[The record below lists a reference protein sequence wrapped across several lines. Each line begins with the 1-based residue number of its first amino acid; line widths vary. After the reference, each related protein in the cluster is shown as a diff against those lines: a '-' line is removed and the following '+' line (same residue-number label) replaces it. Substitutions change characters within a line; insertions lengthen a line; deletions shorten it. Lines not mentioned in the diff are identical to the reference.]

1 MRHSRVIQSEGRLS
15 LSAKRQDPRCWISA
29 LQPPTCHVGR
39 RHCTTC
45 NATRKC
51 IATAKRAFSCW
62 NGRRNASRP
71 CRDPARLHAAVSSLG
86 QSSRVAVSVNWP
98 ERTFPSQYGHVW
110 YFLYHFYASFVQP
123 RLAAMADPGA
133 AQLPVL
139 ELFLPAPDLRLA
151 PFERDRRRRN
161 ENIYYLK
168 GGPSFFVEVEE
179 LFSNDATRLRIH
191 RSPWVPYCHRGCCW
205 STTAL
210 SKHHKQAPLE
220 HEVALVHNFPDFYPY
235 RHPPRCWKAQLRDGV
250 VRILQ
255 LRQRPRVV
263 TWMLSAGANA
273 RRIYQEEELVEAVR
287 RSLPP
292 GWTIETLDAGKLS
305 YGAEVRAVA
314 SSAVLVSLFGSALN
328 NCIYMARG
336 STVLE
341 IHAALKNDYDHWN
354 DHLYRRVCEEGLG
367 LNWAGFMPATSVRPR
382 RDPSS
387 GALQWAHGEGN
398 RSTERWAFVE
408 PAAFARFVAR
418 ALRAHESGGEGL
430 QALRDEYNARAL
442 AERDPRGIGWGV
454 DRGAAK
460 VAVNKGRRRETC

>member
-1 MRHSRVIQSEGRLS
+1 M
-15 LSAKRQDPRCWISA
+15 
-29 LQPPTCHVGR
+29 
-39 RHCTTC
+39 
-45 NATRKC
+45 
-51 IATAKRAFSCW
+51 
-62 NGRRNASRP
+62 
-71 CRDPARLHAAVSSLG
+71 
-86 QSSRVAVSVNWP
+86 
-98 ERTFPSQYGHVW
+98 
-110 YFLYHFYASFVQP
+110 
-123 RLAAMADPGA
+123 
-133 AQLPVL
+133 
-139 ELFLPAPDLRLA
+139 
-151 PFERDRRRRN
+151 
-161 ENIYYLK
+161 
-168 GGPSFFVEVEE
+168 
-179 LFSNDATRLRIH
+179 
-191 RSPWVPYCHRGCCW
+191 
-205 STTAL
+205 
-210 SKHHKQAPLE
+210 
-220 HEVALVHNFPDFYPY
+220 
-235 RHPPRCWKAQLRDGV
+235 
-250 VRILQ
+250 
-255 LRQRPRVV
+255 
-263 TWMLSAGANA
+263 
-273 RRIYQEEELVEAVR
+273 
-287 RSLPP
+287 
-292 GWTIETLDAGKLS
+292 
-305 YGAEVRAVA
+305 A